1 MPVFFLLIYRHS
13 LLAYKQYLFFHT
25 LYTILVI
32 EFSHS
37 KPSPTLC
44 GWYTHLFVL
53 ATPKIQRDILHRFLE
68 YYISMLNENT
78 FKDRQA

>member
-1 MPVFFLLIYRHS
+1 MGYLYDFLTHISKFGTKCNDKHMPVFFLLIYMHS

-25 LYTILVI
+25 LDTILVI

-44 GWYTHLFVL
+44 
-53 ATPKIQRDILHRFLE
+53 
-68 YYISMLNENT
+68 S
-78 FKDRQA
+78 